1 LFGTAFGKP
10 PSWPTV
16 QRARMPVE
24 EPTNPYWCDE
34 TADRMEMGALT
45 SSPSSAVLPKAAAF
59 SRRRTIIYWVVTLP
73 ILAETAAGIQWDL
86 ARNDYVKEAFDKI
99 GFPYYFLTILGI
111 SKIPALGAL
120 LVPGFPRLKEW
131 AYAGLV
137 FVYFGAAALHIA
149 SRDGAREG
157 VSAAIFGVTTLASW
171 ALRPPSRRDPA
182 PLPDAWARLV
192 ARR

>member
-1 LFGTAFGKP
+1 
-10 PSWPTV
+10 
-16 QRARMPVE
+16 
-24 EPTNPYWCDE
+24 
-34 TADRMEMGALT
+34 MEMCALT
-45 SSPSSAVLPKAAAF
+45 SYPSSTVLPKAAAF
-59 SRRRTIIYWVVTLP
+59 SRRRTIIYWVVSLP
-73 ILAETAAGIQWDL
+73 FLAETAAGIQWDL

-99 GFPYYFLTILGI
+99 RFPYYFLTILGY
-111 SKIPALGAL
+111 SKVLALGAL

-131 AYAGLV
+131 AYAGIV

-157 VSAAIFGVTTLASW
+157 VSAVIFGVDALASW